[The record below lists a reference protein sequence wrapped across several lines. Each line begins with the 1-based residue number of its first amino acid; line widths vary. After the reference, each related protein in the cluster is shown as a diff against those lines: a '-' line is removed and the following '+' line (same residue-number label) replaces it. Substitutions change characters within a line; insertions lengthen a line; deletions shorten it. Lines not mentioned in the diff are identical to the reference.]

1 MSTSREWYYHPVD
14 EFIFQE
20 YSDRRD
26 TELIFDSGFNPRV
39 FLLNRY
45 TKELNAHWV
54 KANRCE
60 NNDKW
65 QKFGSQFVAVNLAAT
80 WYRKENLLLICITN
94 AGHSLLLLVFFSQSF
109 LGRIYLCL
117 LLQLINESTIRE
129 YSLLFA
135 TIRTIRDYSRYS
147 RQFALRVFQTPLCWQ
162 PGRELFVKL

>member
-1 MSTSREWYYHPVD
+1 MKSTSREWYYHPVD

-80 WYRKENLLLICITN
+80 WYRKGILLLIWITN
-94 AGHSLLLLVFFSQSF
+94 AGHSLLFLVFFFLQSF

-135 TIRTIRDYSRYS
+135 TSRTIRDYSRYS
-147 RQFALRVFQTPLCWQ
+147 RQFARPTPLCWQ

>member
-1 MSTSREWYYHPVD
+1 MKSTSREWYYHPVD

-26 TELIFDSGFNPRV
+26 TELIFDSGFNPR
-39 FLLNRY
+39 
-45 TKELNAHWV
+45 
-54 KANRCE
+54 
-60 NNDKW
+60 
-65 QKFGSQFVAVNLAAT
+65 
-80 WYRKENLLLICITN
+80 
-94 AGHSLLLLVFFSQSF
+94 SF

-135 TIRTIRDYSRYS
+135 TSRTIRDYSRYS
-147 RQFALRVFQTPLCWQ
+147 RQFARPTPLCWQ

>member
-1 MSTSREWYYHPVD
+1 MKSTSREWYYHPVD

-80 WYRKENLLLICITN
+80 WYRKGILLLIWITN
-94 AGHSLLLLVFFSQSF
+94 AGHSLLFLVFFFTELSWSNLSVSIAPIDQ
-109 LGRIYLCL
+109 RIHNSGVFSTVRHYSHHSRLFAL
-117 LLQLINESTIRE
+117 FETIR
-129 YSLLFA
+129 SSGFL
-135 TIRTIRDYSRYS
+135 D
-147 RQFALRVFQTPLCWQ
+147 TPLLAAW
-162 PGRELFVKL
+162 